1 VNSAHKHIE
10 ELIGAILGTGSGLV
24 VVGLTNPQIEFLIA
38 VGTAFACGVAGALG
52 TYIFKRF
59 TNKPKKPN
67 V

>member
-10 ELIGAILGTGSGLV
+10 ELIGAIFGTGSGLV

-52 TYIFKRF
+52 GYLVKRS
-59 TNKPKKPN
+59 TKKKEEE
-67 V
+67 